1 MQLPVNH
8 AINMNPPTPT
18 PNEMKL
24 PSLFQIA
31 AYFEDF
37 FPAGGRKRPVAELR
51 QTPFADLMS
60 QPEKLMAVLKLAQ
73 LNKFSQPTKV
83 G

>member
-1 MQLPVNH
+1 MD
-8 AINMNPPTPT
+8 I
-18 PNEMKL
+18 
-24 PSLFQIA
+24 PSVFLIA
-31 AYFEDF
+31 AHFEDF
-37 FPAGGRKRPVAELR
+37 FPPEGWKRRARKLR
-51 QTPFADLMS
+51 QHPLAKLMS